1 MTFGDLFT
9 NLFLLLIVSVP
20 ALIVALVHERKRRSR
35 QSGTRPYTWGLFT
48 GYTLTFGGG
57 LILAVSLTYPLWA
70 DPEEYTASEILGQVL
85 YSTLVCLV
93 PGIFI
98 LRRERWAWVWEIV
111 TSLALAPLRIP
122 IDIIYLKNRWQ
133 EMKPGAEPTVAPPP
147 LPSDIRPKKSKAV
160 PVLLSVGLGLLVLF
174 GGCHLLLKHIQG
186 NAPIHTAAS
195 NGDLVRLRSL
205 LQQDPSLLSTRNK
218 IGNTPL
224 HLAALDGRA
233 RAVELL
239 VRAGAPVDQL
249 TTDGWTPLL
258 HASQLGEL
266 DTARVLLDLG
276 ANVNFRSTNYG
287 NSPLHRAAN
296 FGYIDMA
303 NLLIARGAQVS
314 IRNNSNNTPL
324 HRAVN
329 GDYPDMVEL
338 LIANGAEVNIR
349 NDYGRTPLKIAT
361 EGDYRKCGRILRD
374 HGAHE

>member
-218 IGNTPL
+218 IGNTQL

-239 VRAGAPVDQL
+239 VRAGAPGDQL